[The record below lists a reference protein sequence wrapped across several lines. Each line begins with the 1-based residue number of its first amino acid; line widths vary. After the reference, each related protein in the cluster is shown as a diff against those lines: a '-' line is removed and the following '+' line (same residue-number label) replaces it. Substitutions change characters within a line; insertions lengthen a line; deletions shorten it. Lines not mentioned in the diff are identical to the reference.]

1 MPRQTKP
8 VRKPARLSIR
18 DLEPS
23 DWPALERLFGPRG
36 ACGGCWCMTW
46 RVRSGQAW
54 EAAKGEPNRRAFR
67 RLVEDGR
74 VFGALAFDE
83 GEPVGWCNLGPRADY
98 ARLLKSRV
106 LASPSPASWAV
117 TCFYIPAA
125 RRGQGVASALLRH
138 AVGLARR
145 HGAPALEGYPV
156 EPSDAADGRIPAAF
170 AWTGVRSLFERA
182 GFQDVTPPGA
192 PRAIYRRTFRRA
204 R

>member
-1 MPRQTKP
+1 MPAPTKP

-18 DLEPS
+18 DLEPT
-23 DWPALERLFGPRG
+23 DWPAIARLFGPRG

-46 RVRSGQAW
+46 RVRSGRAW

-67 RLVEDGR
+67 RLVEAGR
-74 VFGALAFDE
+74 VFGALAFD
-83 GEPVGWCNLGPRADY
+83 GDEPVGWCNVGPRADY
-98 ARLLKSRV
+98 ERLLNSRV
-106 LASPSPASWAV
+106 LATPSPATWAV

-138 AVGLARR
+138 AVDLARR

-156 EPSDAADGRIPAAF
+156 EPTGKGGRIPAAF

-182 GFQDVTPPGA
+182 GFEDVTPPGGT
-192 PRAIYRRTFRRA
+192 RAIYRRKFRRA